1 MLDVGVFIELR
12 IPMSR
17 AKPLTRF
24 GLLLLLAIGLLW
36 PAIVQQRPAY
46 FFDTAGYLNAGSK
59 AFSLVSA
66 KLHPDVTVGSATSQP
81 APKVKGVISTRA
93 IAYSLFA
100 ALTSAPDGKLYG
112 LVIAN
117 ALIMTLLIS
126 QFWAYRAPDA
136 APGDVAIATLLLLA
150 ASSAPWF
157 ASYAMPDV
165 LAGCA
170 ILAML
175 VMTFRGATLPH
186 GARLAIGGIISFA
199 VASHASHIPLIG
211 ALMLWGIG
219 ELFYQTRQN
228 PALRR
233 RYRVAS
239 IVAPFTI
246 GMLMVLGL
254 SLVGFGAVSMAP
266 KRLPFAL
273 ARSIDDGPA
282 KWYLE
287 DNCKT
292 RHFAVCPFFEATGKG
307 GPELI
312 FSKNG
317 LLRKA
322 TPDQMERVRAEEM
335 TIVRAATAQYP
346 LVQIKA
352 AAVNAVAQFF
362 RFGLADNSFDFVVL
376 QAPDGHYS
384 VHRTT
389 ERLALRDFGRTMI
402 YGGVLLS
409 LLYLISISR
418 RLSLDEAGTLRM
430 LLFALVVNAAIT
442 GALSTLTSRY
452 QSRVIWVLPVVALGL
467 WLARRQRTAGSL
479 RGKLEGG

>member
-1 MLDVGVFIELR
+1 
-12 IPMSR
+12 MSR

-24 GLLLLLAIGLLW
+24 GLMLLLAIGLLW
-36 PAIVQQRPAY
+36 PAIIQHRPAY

-59 AFSLVSA
+59 AFSMVGA
-66 KLHPDVTVGSATSQP
+66 KLSLAVADGSIGTKP
-81 APKVKGVISTRA
+81 AEKAKGVISTRA

-100 ALTSAPDGKLYG
+100 ALTSAPNGKLYG

-117 ALIMTLLIS
+117 ALILTFLIS
-126 QFWAYRAPDA
+126 QFWAYRAPEA
-136 APGDVAIATLLLLA
+136 MPGDVAIATLLLLA

-175 VMTFRGATLPH
+175 VMTFRGAAISIS
-186 GARLAIGGIISFA
+186 ARLAIAAVISFA

-211 ALMLWGIG
+211 ALLLWGIG
-219 ELFYQTRQN
+219 ELFYQTSLN
-228 PALRR
+228 PTLRR
-233 RYRVAS
+233 RYRVS
-239 IVAPFTI
+239 LIVAPFSV
-246 GMLMVLGL
+246 GMLIVLGL

-292 RHFAVCPFFEATGKG
+292 KHFAVCPFFEATGKG

-312 FSKNG
+312 FSPKG

-322 TPDQMERVRAEEM
+322 NPEQMERVRAEEM
-335 TIVRAATAQYP
+335 TIVRAATTQYP

-352 AAVNAVAQFF
+352 AAKNAVAQFV

-376 QAPDGHYS
+376 QAPNGQYS

-389 ERLALRDFGRTMI
+389 ERLALRGFGDAMI
-402 YGGVLLS
+402 YGGVLIS
-409 LLYLISISR
+409 LLYLISIAR
-418 RLSLDEAGTLRM
+418 RLTRDEAGTLRM
-430 LLFALVVNAAIT
+430 LLFGLVVNAAIT

-452 QSRVIWVLPVVALGL
+452 QSRVIWVLPVVALGF
-467 WLARRQRTAGSL
+467 WLARRQGSAAL
-479 RGKLEGG
+479 KVQR